1 MLTQIY
7 IALVLAAREGPGR
20 GDDAGQTGD
29 IFIILGIALLVALAI
44 VGWFA
49 WQRRA

>member
-1 MLTQIY
+1 MTVLNT
-7 IALVLAAREGPGR
+7 ALVLAARQAPGR
-20 GDDAGQTGD
+20 SDDPGLGAD
-29 IFIILGIALLVALAI
+29 IVIIVGIALLFVLMV